1 MKSFPG
7 ASPLTWALNQLIMLL
22 TEESSWDKAA
32 SSDPENTG
40 SRRLAGAVQQSGMEG
55 DYAQTSQNSGGAES
69 FFSGDWHQ
77 DLWHLGATREMYGTS
92 LCLEL
97 TYTWDPR
104 GIPDSGQCPV
114 EISSQRLIKSSAG
127 LFADT
132 TNVNVEQYQELLL
145 RLRRLE
151 PYGQMLF
158 SKWKVNRHVTLK
170 PLPLLDIEVQQ
181 RG

>member
-1 MKSFPG
+1 M
-7 ASPLTWALNQLIMLL
+7 ALRTQDQGDSQVLYNNREWKVTMLRQAKTPAAL
-22 TEESSWDKAA
+22 KA
-32 SSDPENTG
+32 
-40 SRRLAGAVQQSGMEG
+40 
-55 DYAQTSQNSGGAES
+55 

-77 DLWHLGATREMYGTS
+77 DLWHLGATRGMYGTS

-97 TYTWDPR
+97 TYTWDQR

-114 EISSQRLIKSSAG
+114 EISSQRLMKSSAG

-132 TNVNVEQYQELLL
+132 TNGNVEQYKELLW
-145 RLRRLE
+145 RLRWLE

>member
-1 MKSFPG
+1 MNLQGIRLP
-7 ASPLTWALNQLIMLL
+7 AVALRTQDQGDSQVPYNNREWKVTMLKQAKTPAAL
-22 TEESSWDKAA
+22 KA
-32 SSDPENTG
+32 
-40 SRRLAGAVQQSGMEG
+40 
-55 DYAQTSQNSGGAES
+55 

-77 DLWHLGATREMYGTS
+77 DLWHLGATRGMYGNS

-97 TYTWDPR
+97 SYTWDQR

-114 EISSQRLIKSSAG
+114 EISSEIDEIFRRLICGYYEWERRTIPK
-127 LFADT
+127 
-132 TNVNVEQYQELLL
+132 LLW

>member
-1 MKSFPG
+1 
-7 ASPLTWALNQLIMLL
+7 MLL
-22 TEESSWDKAA
+22 TEESSRDKAA
-32 SSDPENTG
+32 SSGPENTG

-69 FFSGDWHQ
+69 FLLRRLAPRPMTPGRN
-77 DLWHLGATREMYGTS
+77 TRNVCLYGTS

-97 TYTWDPR
+97 TYTWDQR
-104 GIPDSGQCPV
+104 GIPDSGQYPV
-114 EISSQRLIKSSAG
+114 EISSQRLMKSSAG

-132 TNVNVEQYQELLL
+132 TNGNVEQYQELLW
-145 RLRRLE
+145 RLRQLE